1 MRKTITWAFVAFI
14 VIPCAAVSGKNPKF
28 SFGGGLLGYAE
39 TTGAGEVRCV
49 GGEPTVG
56 VLPCSEGTIRI
67 FGRGEEQIWYTVYD
81 SVFPDPVAAM
91 LDGPIT
97 FVVNCNFNA
106 EYRGPCWGTFT
117 WEVPGAG
124 GTWEGQ
130 WTAPV
135 MDLMTY
141 ESEISMVGFGDG
153 GSLDGMQ
160 LKLDG
165 YSNPKDWYITFT
177 VRIKE

>member
-1 MRKTITWAFVAFI
+1 MRNTIIWALVAFI
-14 VIPCAAVSGKNPKF
+14 AVPGIAVAGKNPKF
-28 SFGGGLLGYAE
+28 SFGDGLLGFAA
-39 TTGAGEVRCV
+39 TVGAGDVRCV
-49 GGEPTVG
+49 GGEPTGG
-56 VLPCSEGTIRI
+56 VPQCSEGTIRI
-67 FGRGEEQIWYTVYD
+67 FGRDEEQIWYTE
-81 SVFPDPVAAM
+81 SVSPAPVAEM
-91 LDGPIT
+91 LEGPIT

-130 WTAPV
+130 WTAPI

-141 ESEISMVGFGDG
+141 ESEISMVGFGVG

-165 YSNPKDWYITFT
+165 YSNPGDWYITFT

>member
-1 MRKTITWAFVAFI
+1 MRNKIILAFFAILTITGIAAFA
-14 VIPCAAVSGKNPKF
+14 GNPKF
-28 SFGGGLLGYAE
+28 SFGDGLLGYAE
-39 TTGAGEVRCV
+39 TTEVGDVRCV
-49 GGEPTVG
+49 GGEPTG
-56 VLPCSEGTIRI
+56 GFPQCSEGTIRI
-67 FGRGEEQIWYTVYD
+67 FGRGEEQIWFTANV
-81 SVFPDPVAAM
+81 SPEPVAAM

-117 WEVPGAG
+117 WEVPGTG

-141 ESEISMVGFGDG
+141 ESEISMVGFGSG
-153 GSLDGMQ
+153 GSIDGKQ

-165 YSNPKDWYITFT
+165 YSNPYDWYITFN